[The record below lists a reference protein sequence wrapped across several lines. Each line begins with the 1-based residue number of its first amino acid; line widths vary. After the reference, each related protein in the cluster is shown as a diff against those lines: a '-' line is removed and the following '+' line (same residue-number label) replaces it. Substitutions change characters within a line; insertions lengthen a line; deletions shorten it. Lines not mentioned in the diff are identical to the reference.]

1 MCSGMCMGMS
11 ICKSKSMSIRM
22 LSLQPHRSL
31 ASKLRYARR
40 SEMGEATPNFFSPLP
55 PNLTVT
61 TLDSYGGGRSKVDM
75 ECNARSRALAM
86 ALHPRLGAD
95 SPAQVLSADL
105 MRHVA
110 HFARLVSTPVLMKI
124 EARTGTLVD
133 RLEFWFSDGSLEIYG
148 GDGGSP
154 RQTFWLRPGEYIEGI
169 CGRTGDALDQVQF
182 RTNTGR
188 RSPMYGGYGG
198 QPFFFSC
205 LSFGGTEWQQR
216 EILNL
221 KWASGQCGRWL
232 GPRFQAVLRQPLV
245 SCTHTG
251 AAAYKEDMA
260 YLHPDWMGSLE
271 AAQ

>member
-1 MCSGMCMGMS
+1 
-11 ICKSKSMSIRM
+11 
-22 LSLQPHRSL
+22 
-31 ASKLRYARR
+31 
-40 SEMGEATPNFFSPLP
+40 MGEPTPIDLSFNASAPGI
-55 PNLTVT
+55 TIIA
-61 TLDSYGGGRSKVDM
+61 LDSYGGGRSKVDV

-86 ALHPRLGAD
+86 ALHPRLGAN

-110 HFARLVSTPVLMKI
+110 HFARLMSTPVLMKI
-124 EARTGTLVD
+124 EVRTGLLVD
-133 RLEFWFSDGSLEIYG
+133 RLEFWFSDGSLESYG

-154 RQTFWLRPGEYIEGI
+154 RQTFWLRPGECIDGVS
-169 CGRTGDALDQVQF
+169 GRTGEALDQFQF

-188 RSPMYGGYGG
+188 RSPLYGGYGG
-198 QPFFFSC
+198 QAFDFSC
-205 LSFGGTEWQQR
+205 RSFGATEGQQR

-232 GPRFQAVLRQPLV
+232 GPRFHAVLRQPLV